1 MRKSKKVLLAVSGL
15 ILLIIVVWLAHYLI
29 HYYFYNDYKENLSAY
44 TYEEGTDFTPIK
56 EGKSDVAGMELAAEN
71 TELKLYVNTESG
83 EIAVVDKRNG
93 QITYSNPAAADEDSI
108 ATETNKNYLKSQ
120 LILDYFNTS
129 RIQGTLDSYSYCTSR
144 GQLTAESIENGVR
157 LIYTIGDLTSAT
169 GIVPQYISMDTLDR
183 VMGSLSESDAKFVGK
198 KYIESDV
205 ADNYMELLESAV
217 KGASQLRKLNKYFE
231 EAGFTEE
238 EYMEEMMNSG
248 VDGAVPIS
256 FSVPLEYRLD
266 GDALT
271 ASIPMDQ
278 VEEYGGGALFRIQM
292 LRYLGT
298 AGKDEDG
305 YMLVPNGSGS
315 LIYFNN
321 GKESAANY
329 SEYVYGM
336 DPVAAD
342 YTVLENTEDIKM
354 SLYGIF
360 REGSGIFATIEDGA
374 SLSYLTAGV
383 SGKINDYNYV
393 YPTFVVRGNDKL
405 AMFGTTGNE
414 AELPIV
420 EKQFYQ
426 SKLQIRYTMLEGEEA
441 DYAGAANYYRARL
454 LKEGVL
460 HNKNSESGDIKF
472 YYDVLGGVAMT
483 RYFLGVQYE
492 GLYPMTTFKQAEEM
506 SDDLLAGGIS
516 NQVMNYQ
523 GWMNGG
529 YYHDVADKVKVP
541 LKLGGKSG
549 LEALSKKVTENGG
562 SFYADT
568 AFQKVTYISSRYSS
582 SNETSRYY
590 GTGYVVELGLVNPAN
605 MRKTSGLGYA
615 ENHYYLIS
623 PKFLVRYVD
632 KFSRK
637 AAKLDIDGISLRDLG
652 NEVHSDKRRTNVIDR
667 EMALDVVD
675 GQLQKI
681 SETTGK
687 NILLNDA
694 NDYAFRY
701 VDDIINAPLTDND
714 YYIVDERI
722 PFYEMLIHGCIDY
735 SGTVI
740 NLSDSYDRA
749 DVTLSLIENGASPHF
764 MFSAEDASE
773 IKYTGL
779 NRFYATTYS
788 NWKEDAISIYQEVNE
803 ALKPVN
809 GAIMTDHEI
818 LSENVRAVTYD
829 NGVVIYINTGTEDET
844 VNGITIPARSYVRG
858 GVK

>member
-15 ILLIIVVWLAHYLI
+15 ILLIIVIWLAHYLI
-29 HYYFYNDYKENLSAY
+29 HYYFYNDYKENLSSY
-44 TYEEGTDFTPIK
+44 IYEEGTDFKPIK
-56 EGKSDVAGMELAAEN
+56 EGKSDVAGMELAAES

-120 LILDYFNTS
+120 LILEYFNTS
-129 RIQGTLDSYSYCTSR
+129 RILGTLDSYSYCTSR
-144 GQLTAESIENGVR
+144 GQLSAESIENGVR

-169 GIVPQYISMDTLDR
+169 GIVPQYISKDTLDR

-205 ADNYMELLESAV
+205 ADDYMELLESAV

-292 LRYLGT
+292 LRYFGT
-298 AGKDEDG
+298 AGTDEEG

-426 SKLQIRYTMLEGEEA
+426 SKLQIRYTMLEGEDA
-441 DYAGAANYYRARL
+441 DYAGAANYYREKL
-454 LKEGVL
+454 LSEGVL
-460 HNKNSESGDIKF
+460 HNMDSESGDIKF

-529 YYHDVADKVKVP
+529 YYHDVVDKVKVP

-549 LEALSKKVTENGG
+549 LEDLSQKVAENGG

-582 SNETSRYY
+582 TNETSRYY

-615 ENHYYLIS
+615 ENHYFLVS

-637 AAKLDIDGISLRDLG
+637 AARLDIDGISLRDLG

-687 NILLNDA
+687 KILLNDA
-694 NDYAFRY
+694 NDYAFSY
-701 VDDIINAPLTDND
+701 ADDIINAPLTDND

-740 NLSDSYDRA
+740 NLSDTYDRA

-803 ALKPVN
+803 ALKPVS
-809 GAIMTDHEI
+809 GAIMKDHEI

-829 NGVVIYINTGTEDET
+829 NGVVIYVNTGTEDET
-844 VNGITIPARSYVRG
+844 VNGITVPARSYIRG